1 MSSPSKKKECSVYVP
16 NAELFYFISRGSVL
30 DVSQF
35 YFVFAFFLT
44 VCTQEVVSCFLEY
57 KPDVD
62 DYHTKEVQYEK
73 TLSTTLGLFYFI
85 FILFFFFVTVS
96 LCHIK

>member
-1 MSSPSKKKECSVYVP
+1 MSSPSKKKKSVLYTYLY
-16 NAELFYFISRGSVL
+16 AELFYFISHGSVL

-35 YFVFAFFLT
+35 YFVFVF
-44 VCTQEVVSCFLEY
+44 CFLQSAHKKLSLVFYEY

-73 TLSTTLGLFYFI
+73 KTLSTTRVVFYFI
-85 FILFFFFVTVS
+85 LF
-96 LCHIK
+96 L